1 MNYNQKIL
9 AYDLIIFGAKGDLS
23 KRKLLPSL
31 YQLEKL
37 CKLHI
42 NTRII
47 GVGRANWDAENYR
60 KIVKNCIIKF
70 SNEKIN
76 QKIWHKF
83 SKKLLFCNL
92 DVNDTSSFIK
102 LQKIINQDRK
112 MIINYFALPQ
122 HTFKFLCKGL
132 KKFKLNLK
140 KDRVILEKP
149 IGNSLKTSKK
159 INIEINKIFKEK
171 RIFRIDHYLGK
182 ETILNL
188 LALKFSNS
196 ILFTNWNNKTIDHV
210 QITVSEEVGIEG
222 RLSYFEK
229 TGQMRDMIQNHL
241 LQILS
246 ILAMSAPI
254 NLKANNIRNE
264 KLKILQALRVIN
276 EKNINQNTVRGQY
289 TSGTINNTQV
299 SSYIKEIGIKNY
311 SNTETFVAI
320 KVNIDNWKWY
330 GVPFYLRTGKR
341 LPIKYSEIVI
351 YFKPVHMN
359 LFHSSLT
366 NIPLNKIII
375 RLQPNEGIDIFIMNK
390 FPELDLNYKLKEIK
404 LNFDYKKNF
413 KNLRIYDAYE
423 RLLLDSSLGIQ
434 SLFVRRDEIEESWKW
449 TDSIIHA
456 WKTKKSK
463 LEFYKAGTW
472 GPKSSD
478 NLLKKDGR
486 CWNIYR

>member
-1 MNYNQKIL
+1 MNYDQKIS

-23 KRKLLPSL
+23 KRKLLPAL
-31 YQLEKL
+31 YQLEKSF
-37 CKLHI
+37 KLHI

-47 GVGRANWDAENYR
+47 GVGRANWDKENYR
-60 KIVKNCIIKF
+60 KIVKDCIMKF

-76 QKIWHKF
+76 KKIWNKF
-83 SKKLLFCNL
+83 SKKLLFCNI

-112 MIINYFALPQ
+112 ILINYFALPQ
-122 HTFKFLCKGL
+122 HTFKSLCKGL
-132 KKFKLNLK
+132 KKFQLNLK

-149 IGNSLKTSKK
+149 LGNSLQTSKK
-159 INIEINKIFKEK
+159 INIQINKVFKEK

-196 ILFTNWNNKTIDHV
+196 ILFTNWSNKTIDHV

-222 RLSYFEK
+222 RLSYFEQ
-229 TGQMRDMIQNHL
+229 TGQMRDMVQNHL

-246 ILAMSAPI
+246 ILAMSPPI

-264 KLKILQALRVIN
+264 KLKILKSLRTID
-276 EKNINQNTVRGQY
+276 EKNINKNTIRGQY
-289 TSGTINNTQV
+289 QSGKINNIKV
-299 SSYIKEIGIKNY
+299 PSYLKEIGKKNY

-341 LPIKYSEIVI
+341 LPKKYSEIVI
-351 YFKPVHMN
+351 YFKPLNMN
-359 LFHSSLT
+359 LFCQSSKKF
-366 NIPLNKIII
+366 PLNKIVI

-390 FPELDLNYKLKEIK
+390 IPGLDSNYTLKETK
-404 LNFDYKKNF
+404 LNFDYKHSF

-449 TDSIIHA
+449 IDSIIHA
-456 WKTKKSK
+456 WKNKKSK

-472 GPKSSD
+472 GPQSSND
-478 NLLKKDGR
+478 LLKRDGKY
-486 CWNIYR
+486 WNIYS